1 MIQDEKR
8 QQILLYTT
16 LVANCMANIN
26 TSTVNIALPTFMQIF
41 QTDLSTAQWLMTGY
55 MLALAMA
62 MPLVGYFGDRYSYR
76 RLYLTALVLVAV
88 FTLGC
93 AVSQNIWML
102 ITFRI
107 LKGLAAGFIL
117 PCSMTLIYRY
127 IPREKQASYLGLSVA
142 FSSLGSTLGPSISG
156 FLLTFFNWH
165 SLFLVNLPLVSIAY
179 ALAKNSI
186 PAENGVKQGHIDIPG
201 LCFMAVGTILVLIG
215 FSCVTDWGWVS
226 TEFLICLAAGI
237 SFIVVF
243 IWMEQKSRE
252 PVLNFMVL
260 TYQPFAVAVMITL
273 AVNITFTITPLLM
286 AIYLQTLQ
294 GYSAFEAG
302 IIMIIPAFT
311 MLVATGFAR
320 KLIKFLSNRY
330 LILLGLALAVL
341 GNYAMHNTEI
351 DSPLYLIIPMLSL
364 RYFGLGMLNMPLS
377 DYGMKVLPAE
387 LSGHGSSMLGW
398 CKQIAMVVWLNIM
411 TAVLTISTNFYLG
424 RGMQEAQ
431 ASMCGVNTVFFV
443 LACVLGLVWIA
454 AFILTRK
461 V

>member
-1 MIQDEKR
+1 
-8 QQILLYTT
+8 
-16 LVANCMANIN
+16 
-26 TSTVNIALPTFMQIF
+26 
-41 QTDLSTAQWLMTGY
+41 
-55 MLALAMA
+55 
-62 MPLVGYFGDRYSYR
+62 
-76 RLYLTALVLVAV
+76 
-88 FTLGC
+88 
-93 AVSQNIWML
+93 
-102 ITFRI
+102 
-107 LKGLAAGFIL
+107 
-117 PCSMTLIYRY
+117 
-127 IPREKQASYLGLSVA
+127 
-142 FSSLGSTLGPSISG
+142 
-156 FLLTFFNWH
+156 
-165 SLFLVNLPLVSIAY
+165 
-179 ALAKNSI
+179 
-186 PAENGVKQGHIDIPG
+186 
-201 LCFMAVGTILVLIG
+201 MAVGTILVLIG

-243 IWMEQKSRE
+243 IWMEQKSRD